1 MTKLPS
7 IRSIVVGVAL
17 ASAAVPSATGSPPPD
32 SGKSHV
38 FRWVDEQGAVH
49 YGDQVPPQYA
59 DQDKTVLNSRGVQI
73 GTIPGRRTPEQLQ
86 AEAERSAAEEKTRN
100 TATQARLRD
109 QNLLATYLSVEEIEA
124 LRDRRAEIVEGQAR
138 VTTQYVQ
145 QLRSRQAQ
153 LEQQAQ
159 HFKPYNPAENA
170 PQMPERLAEDLVR
183 TTTDIATQ
191 QRNLEAKRL
200 ELERMKTQFASDI
213 ARFRELKKIETDY
226 ARGAPAPP
234 RS

>member
-1 MTKLPS
+1 MSTLPS
-7 IRSIVVGVAL
+7 LRSIALGAAL
-17 ASAAVPSATGSPPPD
+17 AAWAVPLAAAPVPREP
-32 SGKSHV
+32 GKLHV
-38 FRWVDEQGAVH
+38 YRWVDEQGTIH

-59 DQDKTVLNSRGVQI
+59 EQDKIVLNSQGVPV

-86 AEAERSAAEEKTRN
+86 AESERRAAEEKVRN
-100 TATQARLRD
+100 AAIQARLRD
-109 QNLLATYLSVEEIEA
+109 QNLLATYLSVDEIEA

-138 VTTQYVQ
+138 ITTQYVQ
-145 QLRSRQAQ
+145 QLRLRQTQ

-159 HFKPYNPAENA
+159 HFKPYSTTANA

-226 ARGAPAPP
+226 ARGASAPP

>member
-1 MTKLPS
+1 MTTLPS
-7 IRSIVVGVAL
+7 LRSILLGTAL
-17 ASAAVPSATGSPPPD
+17 AAWAVSSAAAPVQHE

-38 FRWVDEQGAVH
+38 YRWVDEQGTVH
-49 YGDQVPPQYA
+49 YGDQIPPQYA
-59 DQDKTVLNSRGVQI
+59 DQDKVVLNSQGVPV

-86 AEAERSAAEEKTRN
+86 VESDRRAAEDRALS
-100 TATQARLRD
+100 TAAQARLRD
-109 QNLLATYLSVEEIEA
+109 QNLLATYLSVDEIEA

-138 VTTQYVQ
+138 VTTQYIQ
-145 QLRSRQAQ
+145 QLRARQTQ

-159 HFKPYNPAENA
+159 HFKPYNTAANA

-183 TTTDIATQ
+183 TTTDITTQ

-200 ELERMKTQFASDI
+200 ELERMKSQFGSDI

-226 ARGAPAPP
+226 ARGAPAAP